1 VQTRGFVLERG
12 FIDVSRDNAVRHDAD
27 LGQQGQ
33 AAGARGGE
41 DQRGVAAYL
50 NRNVM
55 RPLVRS

>member
-1 VQTRGFVLERG
+1 VQARGFVLERG
-12 FIDVSRDNAVRHDAD
+12 FIDVGRDNVVRHDAD

-41 DQRGVAAYL
+41 DQAGVGAYL